1 MIAEAIRVQ
10 INIVEI
16 TVIIKCLKENFIGIG
31 LNDDLQKLRRFLKI
45 FKYQETLLEEFF
57 EIIIKTILNAGH
69 LILIDESHAYTRKG
83 FLQIIY

>member
-31 LNDDLQKLRRFLKI
+31 LKDDLQKLRRFLKI

-57 EIIIKTILNAGH
+57 
-69 LILIDESHAYTRKG
+69 
-83 FLQIIY
+83 